1 MGDGGSSILGV
12 PRPRL
17 APPPCPNP
25 PAPRPRG
32 EGVGGAAPGGPAK
45 AKLVLLG
52 LLYLVQGMP
61 YGLQSGLLPVYL
73 RSRGLS
79 LTRIGLTKVLYL
91 PWLLKVAWAPLV
103 DQRGSKR
110 AWLALSTVAL
120 AGTWAACAA
129 LPPETHFGPLAGA
142 LLLMNLCASVQ
153 DVAVDGL
160 AVRLLA
166 PHEVGLGNTVQVVGY
181 KLGSLLAGGGL
192 LTVVHLLGWGPLFT
206 LLALAYLAAA
216 GAAWRAPPLRPD
228 PGAPAAAPR
237 CPRPAP
243 PSPSHLLRA
252 LLEVTGTL
260 WTAGFVLLYKLGEQ
274 GASGIFPLFLLD
286 RGMSAREL
294 GLWNGIVAVGFS
306 ITGSSLAGVFLAKHR
321 QPLLVL
327 RPLLLLRLGGLVF
340 QSALLFT
347 FDGSKAFF
355 RGAAV
360 LSICLQHFVGG
371 LVTTLTFSLMMHCSQ
386 RADEAIQATHYSFL
400 ATLELVGKLLLSTV
414 AGGLVDRA
422 GPEPC
427 FGLFLALSLAAVLY
441 LDRAPGSLG

>member
-1 MGDGGSSILGV
+1 MGDGGV
-12 PRPRL
+12 PRARV
-17 APPPCPNP
+17 AR
-25 PAPRPRG
+25 APRPTPTAPRLPG
-32 EGVGGAAPGGPAK
+32 EGVGAAGQGGPMK

-61 YGLQSGLLPVYL
+61 YGLQSGLLPIYL

-79 LTRIGLTKVLYL
+79 LTRVSLTKVLYL

-120 AGTWAACAA
+120 AGTCATCAA
-129 LPPETHFGPLAGA
+129 LPPETHFGALAGA
-142 LLLMNLCASVQ
+142 LLLLNLCASVQ
-153 DVAVDGL
+153 DVALDGL

-192 LTVVHLLGWGPLFT
+192 LAVTGRLGWGPLFT
-206 LLALAYLAAA
+206 LLASAYLAAA
-216 GAAWRAPPLRPD
+216 GIAWRAPALRPG
-228 PGAPAAAPR
+228 PGDPAAVPA

-243 PSPSHLLRA
+243 LSPSHLLRT
-252 LLEVTGTL
+252 LLAVTGTL

-286 RGMSAREL
+286 QGMSAQEL
-294 GLWNGIVAVGFS
+294 GLWNGIVAMGFS

-321 QPLLVL
+321 QPLPVL
-327 RPLLLLRLGGLVF
+327 RPLLLLRLGGLAF

-347 FDGSKAFF
+347 FDGSRDFF

-360 LSICLQHFVGG
+360 LSICLQHFLSG
-371 LVTTLTFSLMMHCSQ
+371 LVTTLTFSVMMRCSQ
-386 RADEAIQATHYSFL
+386 RADEAVQATHYSFL
-400 ATLELVGKLLLSTV
+400 ATLELLGKLMLSTV

-422 GPEPC
+422 GLRPC

-441 LDRAPGSLG
+441 LDYAPASLG